1 MTKDETEKILKETI
15 EYANSEIKSFKKKY
29 LKNFYI
35 VFVIVLTSIIL
46 FLIVFEYEIPVKY
59 NKNLIQVNIPLD
71 QGLDIKIN
79 LSNYKN
85 AKALLVKIDEDSY
98 DLYINITQSLVTKIF
113 TDNDKSDNVLR
124 VGNGIII
131 DFNSNTL
138 RGVMPNKSS
147 DKNIKHIYYVDNLS
161 SKIMVMEND
170 ELINYTNK
178 VLIWERET

>member
-1 MTKDETEKILKETI
+1 MQIVKLKVLR
-15 EYANSEIKSFKKKY
+15 KKY
-29 LKNFYI
+29 LKNLFI
-35 VFVIVLTSIIL
+35 VFGIVLTSIIL
-46 FLIVFEYEIPVKY
+46 FLIVFEYETPVKY

-124 VGNGIII
+124 IGNGIII
-131 DFNSNTL
+131 DFKSNTL
-138 RGVMPNKSS
+138 RGVIPNKSS

-161 SKIMVMEND
+161 SKIMVMYNA

>member
-1 MTKDETEKILKETI
+1 MKLKVLR
-15 EYANSEIKSFKKKY
+15 KKY
-29 LKNFYI
+29 LKNLFI
-35 VFVIVLTSIIL
+35 VFGIVLTSIIL
-46 FLIVFEYEIPVKY
+46 FLIVFEYETPVKY

-113 TDNDKSDNVLR
+113 TDNDKFDNVLR
-124 VGNGIII
+124 IGNGIII
-131 DFNSNTL
+131 DFKSNTL
-138 RGVMPNKSS
+138 RGVIPNKSS

-161 SKIMVMEND
+161 SKIMVMDNA

>member
-29 LKNFYI
+29 LKKFFI
-35 VFVIVLTSIIL
+35 VFGIVLTSIIL
-46 FLIVFEYEIPVKY
+46 FLIVFKYEIPVKY

-98 DLYINITQSLVTKIF
+98 DFGAMSTIILE
-113 TDNDKSDNVLR
+113 
-124 VGNGIII
+124 NG
-131 DFNSNTL
+131 
-138 RGVMPNKSS
+138 
-147 DKNIKHIYYVDNLS
+147 
-161 SKIMVMEND
+161 
-170 ELINYTNK
+170 
-178 VLIWERET
+178 

>member
-1 MTKDETEKILKETI
+1 MKLKVLR
-15 EYANSEIKSFKKKY
+15 KKY
-29 LKNFYI
+29 LKNLFI
-35 VFVIVLTSIIL
+35 VFGIVLTSIIL
-46 FLIVFEYEIPVKY
+46 FLIVFEYETPVKY

-124 VGNGIII
+124 IGNGIII
-131 DFNSNTL
+131 DFKSNTL
-138 RGVMPNKSS
+138 RGVIPNKSS

-161 SKIMVMEND
+161 SKIMVMYNA

>member
-1 MTKDETEKILKETI
+1 MKLKVLR
-15 EYANSEIKSFKKKY
+15 KKY
-29 LKNFYI
+29 LKNLFI
-35 VFVIVLTSIIL
+35 VFGIVLTSIIL

>member
-1 MTKDETEKILKETI
+1 MKLKVLR
-15 EYANSEIKSFKKKY
+15 KKY
-29 LKNFYI
+29 LKNLFI
-35 VFVIVLTSIIL
+35 VFGIVLTSIIL

-124 VGNGIII
+124 IGNGIII
-131 DFNSNTL
+131 DFKSNTL
-138 RGVMPNKSS
+138 RGVIPNKSS

-161 SKIMVMEND
+161 SKIMVMDNA

>member
-1 MTKDETEKILKETI
+1 MKNKISQER
-15 EYANSEIKSFKKKY
+15 KKY
-29 LKNFYI
+29 LKNLFI
-35 VFVIVLTSIIL
+35 VFGIVLTSIIL
-46 FLIVFEYEIPVKY
+46 FLIVFEYETPVKY

-124 VGNGIII
+124 IGNGIII
-131 DFNSNTL
+131 DFKSNTL
-138 RGVMPNKSS
+138 RGVIPNKSS

-161 SKIMVMEND
+161 SKIMVMYNA